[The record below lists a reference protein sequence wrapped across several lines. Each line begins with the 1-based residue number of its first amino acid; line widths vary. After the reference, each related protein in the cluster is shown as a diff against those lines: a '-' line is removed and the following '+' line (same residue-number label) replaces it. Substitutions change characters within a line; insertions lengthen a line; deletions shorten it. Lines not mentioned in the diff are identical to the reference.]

1 MSHRQKILA
10 VSHTTTI
17 RNVELQ
23 LMDKKPL
30 IKEFI
35 PNRLYFKIGEVSQL
49 TGIEPYVLRYWESE
63 FKTIKPSR
71 TKSKQRIYRKNDI
84 EIILE
89 IKRMLYEEKLTIAG
103 ARKKLQ
109 ELKSKGKKQL
119 HFDFNSS
126 KKDHHSI
133 LREIKEELKTI
144 RKMLG

>member
-1 MSHRQKILA
+1 MSHRQNILA

-71 TKSKQRIYRKNDI
+71 TKSKQRIYRKKDI

-119 HFDFNSS
+119 QFDFDG
-126 KKDHHSI
+126 KKDHRNI
-133 LREIKEELKTI
+133 LKEIKRELEAM